1 MENKKFD
8 KMMNTLIIAAFSAI
22 FVIAMVAALFVEGA
36 SHQFVIAGM
45 AVIAVVVAISEQEKE
60 EVRDEQ

>member
-1 MENKKFD
+1 MEQKKFD
-8 KMMNTLIIAAFSAI
+8 KMVNNVIIAAFIAI

-45 AVIAVVVAISEQEKE
+45 AVVAAVVVISEQEEE